1 MWQSSHSSLTFSGR
15 SPGLSW
21 CKALPLP
28 LGPKG
33 LPQRSQRL
41 GRSLSTLRLRRWC
54 DGRSRPVVQDC
65 LLRSGGGCWGQWPPG
80 GYGVA
85 QRVHVFQSRTIGF
98 GT

>member
-1 MWQSSHSSLTFSGR
+1 MWQSSHSSRTFSGR
-15 SPGLSW
+15 SPLRSW

-41 GRSLSTLRLRRWC
+41 GRSLSTRRLRRLWLAWS
-54 DGRSRPVVQDC
+54 RSGDHDC
-65 LLRSGGGCWGQWPPG
+65 FVLLGGGCWGQWPPG